1 MLKNNPHA
9 TQICDLTADELEGV
23 PTNNLVC
30 ERDLPIFDR
39 LTKNAKWANRK
50 FTAAN
55 IKNTMTLKGHAPVE
69 VTANARRAVPVLA
82 ARLVTW
88 TAEQLRLK
96 AIKDDEKLQKARN
109 AYIFQHNVLAFCKS
123 WGGPCTSIDE
133 LEIAQARDP

>member
-1 MLKNNPHA
+1 M
-9 TQICDLTADELEGV
+9 
-23 PTNNLVC
+23 VC
-30 ERDLPIFDR
+30 ERDLPKFDR

-55 IKNTMTLKGHAPVE
+55 VKNIMTLKGLAPVE
-69 VTANARRAVPVLA
+69 VNANSRHAVHLLE
-82 ARLVTW
+82 ARLATW

-123 WGGPCTSIDE
+123 WGGPCTSINE